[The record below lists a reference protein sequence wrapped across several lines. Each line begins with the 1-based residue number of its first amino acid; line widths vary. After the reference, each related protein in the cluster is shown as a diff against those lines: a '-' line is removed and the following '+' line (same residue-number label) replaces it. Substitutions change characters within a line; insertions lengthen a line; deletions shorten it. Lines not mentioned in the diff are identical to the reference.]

1 MKMTIRKIAEL
12 AGTSRSA
19 VDKVIHDRPGVSEAV
34 RQEVLRVIEQTG
46 YVPLHERRTAGAPNP
61 RVHTVAVFLPPLNNP
76 YFQALKRGMDSMAE
90 EIPALRLE
98 YRYFD
103 PANVDGML
111 AELRR
116 LEQQDI
122 SLYLIRGIRSSRLR
136 DCLNAMGRPVI
147 FVDSVVPDAERLC
160 FIGEDCYRSGRLA
173 ASLLGKTVPP
183 RGEIAV
189 IGGSPHIAGHK
200 LRMDGFFDVLRTHC
214 PDLRVVEQL
223 SSEDQGVLAYQRTLR
238 LLDECN
244 PCRPR
249 GRGRTGDHRP
259 QPAEYGQLVCY
270 NITGDVAALIRRE
283 HRSVRLQPC
292 ALPAGRLCMKVTSRY
307 TADVPPQDFIRRRFL
322 SCWTKMLR
330 RCLKKGRKL
339 GKARKGSGT
348 AVFMPQKSIPSDTS
362 VRPFQ
367 KARLF
372 CHTERAGAAKDT
384 GRMRSFIPAFLL
396 RFHTKTFIYSANCG

>member
-136 DCLNAMGRPVI
+136 ECLNAMGRPVI

-238 LLDECN
+238 LLDEHPGLCGICN
-244 PCRPR
+244 LA
-249 GRGRTGDHRP
+249 GHAG
-259 QPAEYGQLVCY
+259 EVGQAIIDRNRQNTVKLVCY
-270 NITGDVAALIRRE
+270 NITGDVAALIRRGIVQFAI
-283 HRSVRLQPC
+283 SLAPYQQ
-292 ALPAGRLCMKVTSRY
+292 GQLCMKVTSQYLLR
-307 TADVPPQDFIRRRFL
+307 DIVPPQDFIRTPVSVVLDENVEALLEERQ
-322 SCWTKMLR
+322 
-330 RCLKKGRKL
+330 KL
-339 GKARKGSGT
+339 GKGS
-348 AVFMPQKSIPSDTS
+348 
-362 VRPFQ
+362 
-367 KARLF
+367 
-372 CHTERAGAAKDT
+372 
-384 GRMRSFIPAFLL
+384 
-396 RFHTKTFIYSANCG
+396 